1 MNRTALE
8 TYINVNN
15 IKKRIQLVIN
25 CMEPLLQLWLAV
37 SHIVC
42 WNCSMFQCI
51 LHLPHS
57 GWVLEKKGSG
67 SIYRS
72 HHKGVGHGAVG
83 PVVKKKWWRKRVPD
97 DAECKTFSEVQE
109 LTNSIWNK
117 KGFSIIHKLVTRY
130 SALIRSWKKIWI

>member
-1 MNRTALE
+1 
-8 TYINVNN
+8 
-15 IKKRIQLVIN
+15 
-25 CMEPLLQLWLAV
+25 
-37 SHIVC
+37 
-42 WNCSMFQCI
+42 
-51 LHLPHS
+51 
-57 GWVLEKKGSG
+57 LEKKGSG

-130 SALIRSWKKIWI
+130 SALIRS